1 MYGDT
6 KMEMDLEVIN
16 TEKKIKK
23 EMKHFMALN
32 VMSIAFGGIAMA
44 LAISSLTVNAL
55 SLLQKADSIHLLNV
69 FSNIGISL
77 VVGVLA
83 LWFIISTAEVLSKFE
98 EIQEEN
104 NGEKNHAGEKLT
116 TRIIRLMGLYREER
130 PQIKRMILVS
140 KIAGICFL
148 ANAFIQTVLL
158 AFNASSGSV
167 ALAPAIGGILM
178 SLVMG
183 IVGFFLPFSFRKYS
197 VCWDQRLLKSGDVE
211 AKIASFMEEG
221 L

>member
-1 MYGDT
+1 MYGDK
-6 KMEMDLEVIN
+6 KMEMDLELTS

-32 VMSIAFGGIAMA
+32 VMSIAFGGVAMA

-55 SLLQKADSIHLLNV
+55 SLMKMADSINLLHV

-77 VVGVLA
+77 VVGVVA
-83 LWFIISTAEVLSKFE
+83 FWFIISTAEVLSKFE
-98 EIQEEN
+98 EIQEEK
-104 NGEKNHAGEKLT
+104 NGEKNLAGEKLT
-116 TRIIRLMGLYREER
+116 ERIIRLMGLYREER

-148 ANAFIQTVLL
+148 ANALIQTVLL
-158 AFNASSGSV
+158 ALNVNSGSV
-167 ALAPAIGGILM
+167 ELAPAIGGILA

-183 IVGFFLPFSFRKYS
+183 VVGFFLPSSFRKYA

-211 AKIASFMEEG
+211 KKIVSFMEEH